1 MPAPTIPS
9 AADERRRLVNR
20 LRRLAGQIRGLRAM
34 VADEKAC
41 EDVLTQLRAAKS
53 ALNQVGL
60 RVIAY
65 TIKSCAP
72 SQGETSDIVVTDALG
87 RFLAYARPVGAGD
100 PADSAA
106 PDGLLADP
114 SAERELAARLL
125 VELESTIEKL
135 EELVIDDLVCDDVL
149 PVVIQAKNL
158 LDRVGLQV
166 IAHAM
171 RTCLAPRADASRDEV
186 VDDAMA
192 VFLRNV
198 DCVR

>member
-65 TIKSCAP
+65 SIKSCVP
-72 SQGETSDIVVTDALG
+72 SEGETSDIVVTEALG
-87 RFLAYARPVGAGD
+87 RFLAYARPATGGVAAGGV
-100 PADSAA
+100 PN
-106 PDGLLADP
+106 DGLLADP
-114 SAERELAARLL
+114 SAERDLAARLL
-125 VELESTIEKL
+125 VELESTIQDL
-135 EELVIDDLVCDDVL
+135 EELVSDDLVCDEVL
-149 PVVIQAKNL
+149 PVVILAKRL

-171 RTCLAPRADASRDEV
+171 RTCLAPRADATRDEV

>member
-1 MPAPTIPS
+1 MAAPVT
-9 AADERRRLVNR
+9 AAAVDERRRLVNR

-34 VADEKAC
+34 VADEKEC

-60 RVIAY
+60 HVIAY

-72 SQGETSDIVVTDALG
+72 VDGETSDVVVTDALG
-87 RFLAYARPVGAGD
+87 RFLAYARPSSDAAASGGALG
-100 PADSAA
+100 
-106 PDGLLADP
+106 DGLLADA
-114 SAERELAARLL
+114 SAERDLAARLL
-125 VELESTIEKL
+125 SELESTIAHL
-135 EELVIDDLVCDDVL
+135 EHLVTEDLVCDDVL

-171 RTCLAPRADASRDEV
+171 RTCLAPRPGATRDEV

>member
-1 MPAPTIPS
+1 MTAPAAS

-20 LRRLAGQIRGLRAM
+20 LRRLAGQIRGLRTM
-34 VADEKAC
+34 VTTDKAC

-72 SQGETSDIVVTDALG
+72 VENETNDAVVADALG
-87 RFLAYARPVGAGD
+87 RFLTYARPSSEV
-100 PADSAA
+100 A
-106 PDGLLADP
+106 PGQPLADGVLADA
-114 SAERELAARLL
+114 SAEQETAARLL
-125 VELESTIEKL
+125 VELESTIGRL
-135 EELVIDDLVCDDVL
+135 EHLVSDDLVCDDVL
-149 PVVIQAKNL
+149 SVVVQAKNL

-171 RTCLAPRADASRDEV
+171 RTCLAPRADATRDEA
-186 VDDAMA
+186 VDDAMV